1 MKLRHIGLALAIA
14 SMLGCSIKQTVDPAQ
29 LSPTLQ
35 PEICM
40 IAAPGVREGFTH
52 AYGAALQS
60 KGFTLRQL
68 PAGSSPSRC
77 PLSTTYTGTWRWDVA
92 LYMRYA
98 EIGVFE
104 GGKRVG
110 RAVYDARSGGGRLD
124 KFIDAES
131 KIHELADELF
141 PNGAALLGQRP
152 AVVATSVSEAAT
164 GRSRGELL
172 QELQDT
178 PGLSYEEYQRRYQ
191 AIMEQ

>member
-1 MKLRHIGLALAIA
+1 MKLRQMGLALAIA

-40 IAAPGVREGFTH
+40 IAEPGVREGFNH
-52 AYGAALQS
+52 AYGAALQA

-131 KIHELADELF
+131 KIYELADKLF
-141 PNGAALLGQRP
+141 PTGAALLGQRP
-152 AVVATSVSEAAT
+152 AVVTTSVSEAAT
-164 GRSRGELL
+164 GRSKDELL
-172 QELQDT
+172 QELQLES
-178 PGLSYEEYQRRYQ
+178 LSYEEYQRRYRV
-191 AIMEQ
+191 ITGE